1 MGKEACLTA
10 GVHFLQQLNP
20 WVSMHVNYDDEI
32 GRKNHNDFKGNDD
45 RHN

>member
-1 MGKEACLTA
+1 MFLHNYTIEQEVKERHTLRRID
-10 GVHFLQQLNP
+10 
-20 WVSMHVNYDDEI
+20 YDDEI